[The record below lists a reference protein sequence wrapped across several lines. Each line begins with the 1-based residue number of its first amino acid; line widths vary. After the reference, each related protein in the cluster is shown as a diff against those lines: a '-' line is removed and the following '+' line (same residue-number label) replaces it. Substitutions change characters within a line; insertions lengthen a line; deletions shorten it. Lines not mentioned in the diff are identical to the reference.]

1 MDLLKRK
8 LAPILPAAWKLIDDE
23 ATRVLKLLLAGRKLV
38 DFKGP
43 HGWELAS
50 VNTGHLDF
58 IEEKPAPEVSMG
70 VRKVQPLV
78 ELRVPMKLRIMEL
91 DQVARGANDP
101 DLSPVVRAAESI
113 ALAEDRAIFQGIGH
127 AGIAGLVAASPHP
140 PLQVPSDLSA
150 LPRQILA
157 AKDALRAAGVAG
169 PYALVLGSVLYD
181 QVFAATEDGHLLV
194 RQVERLV
201 DRPIVRADA
210 IRGGL
215 VMSLRGG
222 DYELTVGQDLS
233 IGYAHHTRDE
243 VELYITESFAFRVL
257 EPTAAVALAS
267 PS

>member
-1 MDLLKRK
+1 MDLLKRER
-8 LAPILPAAWKLIDDE
+8 APILPAAWKLIDEE

-50 VNTGHLDF
+50 VNTGHVDV
-58 IEEKPAPEVSMG
+58 IDEKPAPEVSMG

-101 DLSPVVRAAESI
+101 DLTPVVRAAESI
-113 ALAEDRAIFQGIGH
+113 ALAEDRAIFQGIAH
-127 AGIAGLVAASPHP
+127 AGITGLVAASPHP
-140 PLQVPSDLSA
+140 PLAVPADLRA
-150 LPRQILA
+150 LPREILT
-157 AKDALRAAGVAG
+157 AKDALRNAGVAG
-169 PYALVLGSVLYD
+169 PYALVLGAQLYD
-181 QVFAATEDGHLLV
+181 QVYAATDDGHPIV
-194 RQVERLV
+194 RQIEHLV

-215 VMSLRGG
+215 VISLRGG
-222 DYELTVGQDLS
+222 DYELTIGQDLS

-257 EPTAAVALAS
+257 EPTAAVVLAA